1 MIQSYK
7 GMVPV
12 IHESSY
18 VHPLAVVIGHVT
30 IGRECY
36 IGPGAV
42 LRGDWGGIELADG
55 CNIQEN
61 CVVHMFPGAT
71 VRLGEEAHVGHG
83 AIIHGAAVGARTLIG
98 MHAVLMDGV
107 VLGEGCIVGA
117 LSFLKA
123 KSVWEP
129 RGLIV
134 GNPAQRRGEVSDEM
148 LAHKDEGTAL
158 YRELPASMHAT
169 AEEVEPLRQVPEDRF
184 SDFPRFET
192 WQERKA

>member
-1 MIQSYK
+1 MIQSFK

-12 IHESSY
+12 IHESAY

-30 IGRECY
+30 IGKECY

-42 LRGDWGGIELADG
+42 LRADWGGIELADG

-61 CVVHMFPGAT
+61 CVVHMFPGTT

-158 YRELPASMHAT
+158 YRELPAAMHAT
-169 AEEVEPLRQVPEDRF
+169 AAEVEPLRQVPGDRF